1 MVLKKIKEI
10 IEDVL
15 EIDANDIDL
24 DAEMQDDLEIDS
36 LDLFQIIS
44 QIEMEYDIE
53 IEDLENI
60 KTLNMLVEKVEK
72 LK

>member
-1 MVLKKIKEI
+1 MVLEKIKEI

-15 EIDANDIDL
+15 EIDANEIDL

-44 QIEMEYDIE
+44 QIEMEFDIE

-60 KTLNMLVEKVEK
+60 RTLNMLIEKVEK